1 MENFSNLVFKKRQ
14 EKGYS
19 MRTVSRLLEEKE
31 GVKASRT
38 IINFVEKG
46 TRPPTFDLA
55 YGLSKVLDIDVTEA
69 LKAAYAAR
77 AEHNLGR
84 EKDYLEKMIREKKI
98 PGVSIKDIM
107 PGLTARRLHEG

>member
-1 MENFSNLVFKKRQ
+1 MNSFSELIRLKRQ

-19 MRTVSRLLEEKE
+19 MRTLSRLLEEE

-46 TRPPTFDLA
+46 IRPPTFELA
-55 YGLSKVLDIDVTEA
+55 YGLSKVLDIDIVEA
-69 LKAAYAAR
+69 LRAAYLAR

-84 EKDYLEKMIREKKI
+84 ERDYLDKLIRARKLR
-98 PGVSIKDIM
+98 GVEVDDIV
-107 PGLTARRLHEG
+107 PD

>member
-1 MENFSNLVFKKRQ
+1 MNSFSELIRLKRQ

-19 MRTVSRLLEEKE
+19 MRTLSRLLEEE

-46 TRPPTFDLA
+46 LRPPTFELA
-55 YGLSKVLDIDVTEA
+55 YGLSKVLDIDIVEA
-69 LKAAYAAR
+69 LRTAYLAR

-84 EKDYLEKMIREKKI
+84 EKDYLEKLIREKKI
-98 PGVSIKDIM
+98 RGIGMDDVVPD
-107 PGLTARRLHEG
+107 